1 MNEKEI
7 PKELITYTPKE
18 LENILDVKREAIWK
32 YIRSGKLKAKK
43 IGKEWRITVKALEE
57 FLSPD
62 E

>member
-18 LENILDVKREAIWK
+18 LENILDVKREVIWK